1 MPYSAVADL
10 LTGQVPTPSYLD
22 PQKYVTDASDEID
35 SFIGHIYVTPVDV
48 TEVGTTSRPARLLLK
63 RINNWLASGR
73 LLMAASAG
81 NQKLEINAYA
91 EHLVREATQALNAIA
106 SGDVVLAGAIRLVTE
121 EEVATGPLIHNVDAE
136 SNVEA
141 FYDRIANP
149 AYTFG
154 FMYPSGSDGLVAQ

>member
-1 MPYSAVADL
+1 VPYSAVGDL
-10 LTGQVPTPSYLD
+10 LTGQVPTPTYLD
-22 PQKYVTDASDEID
+22 PAKYVSDASDEVD

-48 TEVGTTSRPARLLLK
+48 TEMGPTSRPARLLLK
-63 RINNWLASGR
+63 RIANWLASGR

-91 EHLVREATQALNAIA
+91 NTLVADATRALEAVA
-106 SGDVVLAGAIRLVTE
+106 SGDVPLIGAPLLPSEDETQT
-121 EEVATGPLIHNVDAE
+121 TGPQIYNVDAE

-149 AYTFG
+149 HYHFLFPRNPG
-154 FMYPSGSDGLVAQ
+154 GELVA